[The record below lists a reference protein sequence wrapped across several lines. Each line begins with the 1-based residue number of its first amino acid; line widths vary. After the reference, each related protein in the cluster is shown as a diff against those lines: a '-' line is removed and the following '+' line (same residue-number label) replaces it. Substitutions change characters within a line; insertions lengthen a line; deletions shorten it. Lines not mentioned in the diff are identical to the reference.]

1 MLRVYLTNIEELK
14 ELAIDDAIFSDQ
26 RKEKIERI
34 KHEADKQLSRAVELL
49 LIYGMK
55 QIDPAITTPLPIKAE
70 ESGNLLLEKEEQPLY
85 FNLSHAK
92 EYAACAISDE
102 PVGIDVECVKTR
114 DVEHM
119 DKILHPQEMAILS
132 FVTNPEE
139 KKKFFYECWVTKE
152 SYLKNLGLGLSVR
165 PNDFAVNEDKLEI
178 NEEKLKANG
187 DSGAALRKLE
197 KRYVH
202 IYKSA
207 EIKNADW
214 KFDSSYR
221 MAVCTQKKDADA
233 KVTILKAEDLKTI
246 L

>member
-14 ELAIDDAIFSDQ
+14 NLTIDDAIFSDQ
-26 RKEKIERI
+26 RKDKIEKI
-34 KHEADKQLSRAVELL
+34 KHEEDKQLSRAVELL
-49 LIYGMK
+49 LIYGLK
-55 QIDPAITTPLPIKAE
+55 QIDPKLQVPLPIKAE
-70 ESGNLLLEKEEQPLY
+70 ESGNLLLEKAGEPIY

-92 EYAACAISDE
+92 EYAACAISDA

-114 DVEHM
+114 EIEHM

-165 PNDFAVNEDKLEI
+165 PGDFAVNEDKLEI
-178 NEEKLKANG
+178 DEDKLKATE
-187 DSGAALRKLE
+187 DSNAGIRKLE

-207 EIKNADW
+207 EIENADW
-214 KFDSSYR
+214 KFDASYR

-233 KVTILKAEDLKTI
+233 KVTILKADDLKTV